1 MSKEEAKAMAK
12 DMIKDGKS
20 TDEISEKTGL
30 ATKTIGGM
38 RAYLAKKEEAIK
50 LLEEGKS
57 VEDAA
62 EEVGIPIPMVKGFAK
77 DKGVTLLKKHG
88 PKPKLKE
95 EKRIIKLYMR
105 ANEKEQEMIEKGKK
119 IMLAFQDAEIIPK
132 KLKDASD
139 AEFIRLATLSL
150 ANAMI
155 AMQQRIKDG
164 KLIKEIS
171 ESPGSK
177 SILYDGMHEER
188 A

>member
-88 PKPKLKE
+88 PKPKPKE

-105 ANEKEQEMIEKGKK
+105 ANKKEQEMIEKGKK
-119 IMLAFQDAEIIPK
+119 IMLGFQNAEIIPK
-132 KLKDASD
+132 KLKDDSD

-150 ANAMI
+150 ANAVI
-155 AMQQRIKDG
+155 AMQQRIRDG
-164 KLIKEIS
+164 KSIKEIS
-171 ESPGSK
+171 ESPRFK
-177 SILYDGMHEER
+177 SILYDSMHEKR